1 MKSKTWAILLAVL
14 FVVFLGIGILVMQ
27 PGEKAHRVEI
37 LSDGKVLYT
46 LDLQVDQQATVTTD
60 RGSNTVTIRDGAV
73 SVTAASCPD
82 HYCMQRG
89 WCDGGA
95 EIVCLPNRLV
105 IRFLGEQKIDGVAG

>member
-1 MKSKTWAILLAVL
+1 MKSKTWAIILAVL
-14 FVVFLGIGILVMQ
+14 FAVFLGISILLIQ
-27 PGEKAHRVEI
+27 PGETAHRVEI

-46 LDLQVDQQATVTTD
+46 LDLDTDQQITVTTE
-60 RGSNTVTIRDGAV
+60 RGSNTVTIRDGKVAV
-73 SVTAASCPD
+73 TEASCPD

>member
-1 MKSKTWAILLAVL
+1 MKTKTWAIVLLVL
-14 FVVFLGIGILVMQ
+14 FAVFLGTGILLMQ

-37 LSDGKVLYT
+37 LSEGIVLYT
-46 LDLQVDQQATVTTD
+46 LDLHVDQEITVTTS
-60 RGSNTVTIRDGAV
+60 RGSNTVTIRNGLVAV
-73 SVTAASCPD
+73 TEASCPD
-82 HYCMQRG
+82 HYCMHRG

>member
-1 MKSKTWAILLAVL
+1 MKSKTWAMLLAALFVIFLGVGILL
-14 FVVFLGIGILVMQ
+14 MQ
-27 PGEKAHRVEI
+27 PGETAHRVEI

-46 LDLQVDQQATVTTD
+46 LNLDTDQQITVTTD
-60 RGSNTVTIRDGAV
+60 RGSNTVTIRDGQVAV
-73 SVTAASCPD
+73 TEASCPD
-82 HYCMQRG
+82 HYCMHRG

>member
-1 MKSKTWAILLAVL
+1 MLLAALFVIFLGVGILL
-14 FVVFLGIGILVMQ
+14 MQ
-27 PGEKAHRVEI
+27 PGETAHRVEI

-46 LDLQVDQQATVTTD
+46 LNLDTDQQITVTTD
-60 RGSNTVTIRDGAV
+60 RGSNTVTIRDGQVAV
-73 SVTAASCPD
+73 TEASCPD
-82 HYCMQRG
+82 HYCMHRG